1 MPFVLNFSSQRF
13 SRFPTSLYLIKY
25 FRKTAFVLK
34 CLSFRMQSQKIT
46 YQIAVLIDRK
56 IKNLLN
62 KKKRK
67 IDVLHSHLAIPRLE
81 EEIDSS

>member
-1 MPFVLNFSSQRF
+1 
-13 SRFPTSLYLIKY
+13 
-25 FRKTAFVLK
+25 
-34 CLSFRMQSQKIT
+34 MQSQKIT